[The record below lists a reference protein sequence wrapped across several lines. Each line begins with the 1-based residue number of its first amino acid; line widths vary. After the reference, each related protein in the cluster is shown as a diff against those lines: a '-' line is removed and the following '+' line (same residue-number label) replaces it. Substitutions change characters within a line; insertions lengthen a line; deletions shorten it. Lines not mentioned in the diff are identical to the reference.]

1 MQGVHTLSDV
11 VVQALCHVPLGHGG
25 EQGIHVVDPLV
36 VEKSEP
42 AMQGVHTL
50 FVVVVQ
56 ALR

>member
-36 VEKSEP
+36 LEKSEP
-42 AMQGVHTL
+42 AMQGVHAL
-50 FVVVVQ
+50 SDVVVQ
-56 ALR
+56 GFK